1 MAQSC
6 GIFDATRFARP
17 CEVSRPTIAN
27 YLRVLEATFV
37 VHVIRPSSARRTT
50 EIVAAPTVYG
60 FDTGFICYYR
70 DWQELR
76 DDDLGIL
83 WEHFVLNEITARL
96 QSREIFYWRD
106 KRGHEV
112 DFILAPRRKSPIAI
126 ECKWS
131 SNNFD
136 SANLRAFR
144 HQHPDGNNLVL
155 AHDVERAFIQNYGNL
170 KVRFESLR
178 SFADSKLGGRCVLTL
193 RTARQRSGCGAAPS
207 RTVRAANCASSF

>member
-83 WEHFVLNEITARL
+83 WEHFVLNEITARFL
-96 QSREIFYWRD
+96 LARQARTRSGLYTCAPPKESYCHRVQMVLEQLRFRQSPCLPAPASRRQQSR
-106 KRGHEV
+106 
-112 DFILAPRRKSPIAI
+112 PRSRCRTCLYPELRKPEGAI
-126 ECKWS
+126 
-131 SNNFD
+131 
-136 SANLRAFR
+136 
-144 HQHPDGNNLVL
+144 
-155 AHDVERAFIQNYGNL
+155 
-170 KVRFESLR
+170 
-178 SFADSKLGGRCVLTL
+178 
-193 RTARQRSGCGAAPS
+193 
-207 RTVRAANCASSF
+207 